1 MNISIIAA
9 VGKNLELG
17 KNNELI
23 WHFKEDMK
31 FFKQTTTG
39 HTVIMGRKTFESLP
53 KALANRRNI
62 VITTNSNYKAEGI
75 ETVTS
80 IDEALA
86 MCSDDNEVFVIGG
99 GKIYELMLPYANKL
113 YITEIDDSC
122 SDADTFFPAFDKSSY
137 QKEIIAEYKVN
148 EIKFS
153 HVLYFKLI

>member
-75 ETVTS
+75 ETFTS

-113 YITEIDDSC
+113 YITEIDDLC
-122 SDADTFFPAFDKSSY
+122 SDADTFFPAFDKSIY

-148 EIKFS
+148 DIKFS
-153 HVLYFKLI
+153 HVLYFK

>member
-17 KNNELI
+17 KNNDLI

-122 SDADTFFPAFDKSSY
+122 SDADTFFPAFDKSIY
-137 QKEIIAEYKVN
+137 QKEIITEYKVN
-148 EIKFS
+148 DIKFS
-153 HVLYFKLI
+153 HVLYFK

>member
-113 YITEIDDSC
+113 YITEIDDLC
-122 SDADTFFPAFDKSSY
+122 SDADTFFPAFDKSIY

-148 EIKFS
+148 DIKFS
-153 HVLYFKLI
+153 HVLYFK